1 MPSFINDNGY
11 NGLGGLAQNYRRA
24 TTGGSNFGSRR
35 IQFYQITLNGISNSE
50 VAKLDNYRVVN
61 NTGEDID
68 QEAEREFRTANFV
81 EAILRGV
88 QSNAEL
94 YIVGAHDVDS
104 TETPDYNI
112 IKLTIGVAGDT
123 FSSGNE
129 MENRDAPP
137 DGPPNNNAY
146 LEETIEDALNGYASE
161 FGATF
166 DGFSLRA
173 VFIYGHSLDVIPGSD
188 VV

>member
-1 MPSFINDNGY
+1 MPSFINDQGY
-11 NGLGGLAQNYRRA
+11 NGLGGLAQNYRRV

-35 IQFYQITLNGISNSE
+35 IQFYQITVFGLSNDE

-68 QEAEREFRTANFV
+68 QEAEREFRTANFL
-81 EAILRGV
+81 EAVVRGV
-88 QSNAEL
+88 QSNAEV
-94 YIVGAHDVDS
+94 YIVGAHDVDT
-104 TETPDYNI
+104 TETPGYNNL
-112 IKLTIGVAGDT
+112 KLTIGVAGDT

-146 LEETIEDALNGYASE
+146 LSETISYALDGYVNDFPA
-161 FGATF
+161 AY
-166 DGFSLRA
+166 DGFEVTA
-173 VFIYGHSLDVIPGSD
+173 VFIYGHNFDPVAGGDI
-188 VV
+188 V